1 MNKALLFLI
10 IVLTTIFLTGCW
22 NYTEIDKMALVSGMA
37 IDKSNSGE
45 GYEINVEMIDV
56 EPSDKRPTFKSV
68 RIESKGESIFDSIR
82 NIINISA
89 KTLYWSHATT
99 VIVSKDLAKDGVLPV
114 LDWIARDPQA
124 RLNIY
129 ILISDTNNAK
139 EILNLQSLSTEIRSF
154 EIENMIISNSD
165 LSKIPQ
171 IQIYELINDIST
183 KGIYPVIPTVGP
195 VINEG
200 KKTMELSGGAILNQ
214 DTLAGFINLED
225 IKYYLFVRNKIKGG
239 LLNINLENN
248 DPRSKLTLEVFK
260 NKTKI
265 TPKISD
271 GKLSMSIKV
280 KTQVSIGESS
290 NKLNIIDES
299 EILKIKN
306 IAEKYLEDN
315 ILLVIEKMQKN
326 FGLDIFGFGNIVKE
340 KMPNLWKSVED
351 EWDTIF
357 QELNIEVEADV
368 HIRGSGHLSRVM
380 HKH

>member
-37 IDKSNSGE
+37 IDKSDSGE

-56 EPSDKRPTFKSV
+56 EPSDKNPTFKSV

-124 RLNIY
+124 RLSIY
-129 ILISDTNNAK
+129 LLISDTNNAK

-171 IQIYELINDIST
+171 IQVYELINDIST

-195 VINEG
+195 IINEG
-200 KKTMELSGGAILNQ
+200 KKTMELSGGAILKQ
-214 DTLAGFINLED
+214 DSLAGFINLED

-239 LLNINLENN
+239 LLNINLKN
-248 DPRSKLTLEVFK
+248 DDSKSKMTLEVFK

-280 KTQVSIGESS
+280 KTQVSIGESD
-290 NKLNIIDES
+290 NRLNIIDKS
-299 EILKIKN
+299 ENLKIKDS
-306 IAEKYLEDN
+306 AEKYLEDN
-315 ILLVIEKMQKN
+315 ILDVIEKMQKD

-357 QELNIEVEADV
+357 QQLNIEVDADV
-368 HIRGSGHLSRVM
+368 HIRGSGHLSRVIN
-380 HKH
+380 KH

>member
-1 MNKALLFLI
+1 MNKALLFVI

-22 NYTEIDKMALVSGMA
+22 NYTEIDKIALVSGMA
-37 IDKSNSGE
+37 IDKSDSGK

-56 EPSDKRPTFKSV
+56 EQSDKKPTFKSV

-114 LDWIARDPQA
+114 LDWISRDPQS
-124 RLNIY
+124 RLSMY
-129 ILISDTNNAK
+129 LLISDTNNAK

-171 IQIYELINDIST
+171 IQVYELINDIST
-183 KGIYPVIPTVGP
+183 KGMCPVIPTVGP

-200 KKTMELSGGAILNQ
+200 KKTMELSGGAILKQ

-315 ILLVIEKMQKN
+315 ILLVIEKMQKD

-340 KMPNLWKSVED
+340 KMPNLWKNIED
-351 EWDTIF
+351 EWDTTF

-380 HKH
+380 NKN